1 MRAVEAGPDGI
12 EYVAFGAGEDVR
24 EAEMAQDFWTD

>member
-12 EYVAFGAGEDVR
+12 EYVAFGAGEDAR
-24 EAEMAQDFWTD
+24 EAEMAQDFWTE